1 MDPIKN
7 MMSGADP
14 LNRDA
19 SEVPD
24 GEAALRRIFTEPVA
38 FSDSRPPSVATLAEA
53 RRRRRAR
60 AAGLVGIAAA
70 AVTVGVLVAA
80 NLGSLT
86 TPPAPAG
93 AVEPTPAATA
103 SATVTATPE
112 PTPTPAP
119 AATSAV
125 PAIPAPAPA
134 AWLSY
139 TDATGQ
145 ATFAIKEGWSV
156 QTVVRSGPGSDQ
168 PPFISLD
175 VYNSAN
181 ALIAKLDLVYDAA
194 IGTCA
199 DPKPFGILD
208 SVDLDI
214 PQKPN
219 KVAEFSEYKGS
230 PWGPSRFTYTIIEG
244 DRVFGS
250 VALSEDR
257 TSKDP
262 LICTY
267 TNGIIAPT
275 RVPFAYFGDA
285 NYLEADGSNAP
296 LVFDSVAEATAYMKT
311 QDYLDLKRML
321 ISLELRPMK

>member
-1 MDPIKN
+1 MDPIKS

-24 GEAALRRIFTEPVA
+24 GEAALRRMFTEPVA
-38 FSDSRPPSVATLAEA
+38 FSDSRPPNVATLAEA

-70 AVTVGVLVAA
+70 AVTVGVLVAT

-93 AVEPTPAATA
+93 AVEPTAAATS
-103 SATVTATPE
+103 SATGTATPVPA
-112 PTPTPAP
+112 PTAAPATAAVPAGPTPAP
-119 AATSAV
+119 AA
-125 PAIPAPAPA
+125 
-134 AWLSY
+134 WRSY

-156 QTVVRSGPGSDQ
+156 QTAVRSGPGSDQ

-175 VYNSAN
+175 VHNSAD

-257 TSKDP
+257 TAQDP

-275 RVPFAYFGDA
+275 GVPFAYFGDV

-296 LVFDSVAEATAYMKT
+296 LVFASVAEAKAYMGT

>member
-14 LNRDA
+14 LNRDT
-19 SEVPD
+19 SEEPD
-24 GEAALRRIFTEPVA
+24 GESALRRMLTEPVA
-38 FSDSRPPSVATLAEA
+38 FSDSRPPNVATLEEV

-60 AAGLVGIAAA
+60 RAGLAGIAAA
-70 AVTVGVLVAA
+70 AVTVGVLVAT

-86 TPPAPAG
+86 SAPAPAG
-93 AVEPTPAATA
+93 TAEPTATA
-103 SATVTATPE
+103 TAPATGTATP
-112 PTPTPAP
+112 TPMPS
-119 AATSAV
+119 AASSAALAV
-125 PAIPAPAPA
+125 PDGPTPAPA

-145 ATFAIKEGWSV
+145 ASFDIKEGWSV

-175 VYNSAN
+175 VHNSAN

-194 IGTCA
+194 MGTCA
-199 DPKPFGILD
+199 DPKPFAILD

-219 KVAEFSEYKGS
+219 KVKEFSEYKGL

-244 DRVFGS
+244 DSVFGS

-257 TSKDP
+257 SVKEP

-275 RVPFAYFGDA
+275 GVPFAYFGDV

-296 LVFDSVAEATAYMKT
+296 LAFDSVAEAKAYMTT

-321 ISLELRPMK
+321 ISLELWPMK